1 MQSCTNAPCGP
12 EQRFSEEEILARLF
26 MESSPE
32 KGKYGGELDLDKG
45 AR

>member
-1 MQSCTNAPCGP
+1 MQGCTNAPCGP
-12 EQRFSEEEILARLF
+12 EQGFSEEEILARLF

-32 KGKYGGELDLDKG
+32 KGEFGDELDLDRG